1 MKLQYRKTERI
12 ARLRQLADGAVIVT
26 HVRPMSKRGLPNVGQ
41 LVTLR
46 NGYAKAA
53 LSNFGPE
60 FVVLNAYTAATAEDI
75 TAFSYAHQSKYI
87 WQDVA
92 GQKEWAEQEG
102 HGTGPFEVLLLG
114 VVSRIEGG
122 TQ

>member
-1 MKLQYRKTERI
+1 MELQYRKTERI
-12 ARLRQLADGAVIVT
+12 AREHQLRDGAVIFT
-26 HVRPMSKRGLPNVGQ
+26 HVRPLPTRLSRVGQ
-41 LVTLR
+41 LATLR
-46 NGYAKAA
+46 NGYKKLA
-53 LSNFGPE
+53 LSGFGPE
-60 FVVLNAYTAATAEDI
+60 CVVLHAYTAATAEDI